1 MLNFFTFRLIVWFL
15 HGSISF
21 KLIKIQFYEVKMIVC
36 MIVAARN
43 IARSKMEL
51 FVTIIKGSQVIKGLF
66 FGFLC
71 HRKTVAKF
79 SLLIEFKNSV
89 FFTNYCLL
97 VIQNIIPCSKLLDTL
112 IFYLQETFSPLY
124 VSVQSELESVYF
136 NHTLKGA
143 LNLSG
148 RSGNQQGT
156 LKWS

>member
-1 MLNFFTFRLIVWFL
+1 
-15 HGSISF
+15 
-21 KLIKIQFYEVKMIVC
+21 
-36 MIVAARN
+36 
-43 IARSKMEL
+43 MEL

-66 FGFLC
+66 FGFLY

-89 FFTNYCLL
+89 FFTNYWIKFLL

-136 NHTLKGA
+136 YYTLKGA